1 MLVVRPPVTHMPHF
15 HTNGPAVA
23 GRALSAVTTPA
34 SLETWAKCAYAA
46 TAGQS
51 ADAARTVPIGLRLT
65 PYWRLQAGFAVKL
78 GTLSMLLPAPLPH
91 QDRVHGEPAGRDSFR
106 TSVF

>member
-23 GRALSAVTTPA
+23 GSVLSAVTATA

-46 TAGQS
+46 T
-51 ADAARTVPIGLRLT
+51 VGLGCEC
-65 PYWRLQAGFAVKL
+65 LQYCVDKGL
-78 GTLSMLLPAPLPH
+78 Y
-91 QDRVHGEPAGRDSFR
+91 
-106 TSVF
+106 

>member
-23 GRALSAVTTPA
+23 GCVLSAVTATA

-46 TAGQS
+46 TVGLYVNVSSIVWTRAHINPQL
-51 ADAARTVPIGLRLT
+51 AALNWICRKMECSKCFSGGACR
-65 PYWRLQAGFAVKL
+65 
-78 GTLSMLLPAPLPH
+78 LPH
-91 QDRVHGEPAGRDSFR
+91 EAAGMSSLRASKF
-106 TSVF
+106 

>member
-23 GRALSAVTTPA
+23 GSVLSAVTATA

-46 TAGQS
+46 TAGLHV
-51 ADAARTVPIGLRLT
+51 DASSIVWSRAQINPLLAAHTGC
-65 PYWRLQAGFAVKL
+65 AVK
-78 GTLSMLLPAPLPH
+78 
-91 QDRVHGEPAGRDSFR
+91 
-106 TSVF
+106 

>member
-23 GRALSAVTTPA
+23 GSVLSAVTATA

-46 TAGQS
+46 TVGLS
-51 ADAARTVPIGLRLT
+51 ADAASIVPARTQINPLLAAPNWICSKTGDAVNAAWGQGLS
-65 PYWRLQAGFAVKL
+65 PW
-78 GTLSMLLPAPLPH
+78 
-91 QDRVHGEPAGRDSFR
+91 
-106 TSVF
+106 

>member
-23 GRALSAVTTPA
+23 GSVLSAVTATA

-46 TAGQS
+46 T
-51 ADAARTVPIGLRLT
+51 VGLYANACSIVLMRVCIN
-65 PYWRLQAGFAVKL
+65 P
-78 GTLSMLLPAPLPH
+78 LPAVPNWIRSKTGDAVNATL
-91 QDRVHGEPAGRDSFR
+91 G
-106 TSVF
+106 

>member
-23 GRALSAVTTPA
+23 GSVLSAVTATA

-46 TAGQS
+46 T
-51 ADAARTVPIGLRLT
+51 VGLVCECL
-65 PYWRLQAGFAVKL
+65 
-78 GTLSMLLPAPLPH
+78 
-91 QDRVHGEPAGRDSFR
+91 
-106 TSVF
+106 